1 MCHTTWT
8 ASKCK
13 HSSNHEEN
21 VYALKTR
28 CSTFNA
34 WTPKREFLS
43 NATTHNTHLRSRVLH
58 VRFVHGTWKENSPF
72 AKQNRLSTNA
82 EFSVQYYC
90 SHSHT
95 TECKIRFFQ
104 ENGKKSPA
112 ALQRVRF
119 GKLTVKNCGKSPR
132 GGVRAS
138 VAPMRPGKE
147 IMCARCGT
155 RSCTRCRASC
165 VASCTLLKAVSCIN
179 VTRRFKQCHDVIT
192 SSRDQT
198 NRLSHPADAFMTS
211 TTITFN
217 EVKNIVNDNFLQ
229 HKHSFLKILKSHE

>member
-112 ALQRVRF
+112 PLQRVRF
-119 GKLTVKNCGKSPR
+119 GKLTVKTAAKAR
-132 GGVRAS
+132 GAAS
-138 VAPMRPGKE
+138 VRRTRPCVRGRRSCVPGAGHAAAPAVGPAVSPA
-147 IMCARCGT
+147 ARCLKPFH
-155 RSCTRCRASC
+155 
-165 VASCTLLKAVSCIN
+165 TL
-179 VTRRFKQCHDVIT
+179 
-192 SSRDQT
+192 
-198 NRLSHPADAFMTS
+198 M
-211 TTITFN
+211 
-217 EVKNIVNDNFLQ
+217 
-229 HKHSFLKILKSHE
+229 